1 METVTLQKN
10 TNKLRLEGIDILL
23 ETNDI
28 EILKSLVAS
37 LKKTYKELTANSKE
51 KPQISKDKQYP
62 DVVNRLIGVA
72 KYEEDYKKNYIKYLE
87 EKNQ

>member
-37 LKKTYKELTANSKE
+37 LKKH
-51 KPQISKDKQYP
+51 I
-62 DVVNRLIGVA
+62 
-72 KYEEDYKKNYIKYLE
+72 KN
-87 EKNQ
+87 

>member
-37 LKKTYKELTANSKE
+37 LKNTYKELTAKPKE
-51 KPQISKDKQYP
+51 KTHTLKDNQYP

-72 KYEEDYKKNYIKYLE
+72 EQEDDYKENYIKYLE
-87 EKNQ
+87 EKNR